1 MVGALARINIA
12 KDKLHPKTKESI
24 PDTLALFPSTNIFHN
39 NLAQAVEKNWGY
51 PQHIVDSPFLFLHM
65 FKI

>member
-1 MVGALARINIA
+1 LNSAAGGR
-12 KDKLHPKTKESI
+12 
-24 PDTLALFPSTNIFHN
+24 
-39 NLAQAVEKNWGY
+39 KNWGY